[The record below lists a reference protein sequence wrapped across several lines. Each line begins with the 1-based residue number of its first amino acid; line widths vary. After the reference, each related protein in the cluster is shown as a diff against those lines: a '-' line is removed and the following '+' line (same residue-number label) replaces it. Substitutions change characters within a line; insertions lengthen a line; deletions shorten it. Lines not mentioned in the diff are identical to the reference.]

1 MKKQAVPKVTIAMV
15 VRNAA
20 ESFKSTFNSI
30 KEQTYLN
37 KEIIIVD
44 GKSTDST
51 RSLIEQNAAEI
62 DRWVSEPDN
71 GVYDAMNKAAR
82 MSSGKYIIYMNAGDI
97 FFSVRSLEEAMKFD
111 DSVPDLIICPYL
123 YTHEGA
129 STLIKPME
137 TSKRVNHLTNGNIQI
152 AMQDFVCHQATVTR
166 RQYLLDKGGYD
177 TSFSLIADQDMIL
190 KAHEE
195 KKHVYYSQVIMCV
208 YKSGGLSSNAIES
221 SKQFKR
227 LFSSYSKGKA
237 LSNHFDREGHRIPFF
252 QVLKEK
258 LPWVGR
264 LYAQRKELRNQVSSL
279 SSELK
284 AEKLFSVTSLS
295 SSGISSLAEITC
307 QVGENPERIALT
319 QDKFWDLGRSE
330 SIRNQK
336 SEAIPRVHFVAFA
349 SGNDLLLNS
358 LKRIGKEAADLE
370 IFQSIVLHTTESLL
384 SKYPTFEPYLDF
396 IRSAPKGYGCWIWKI
411 FMVLHHLQEMP
422 DGDILFYTDAGSE
435 ISRYGLPVF
444 REMLFSSW
452 KNEHLFYQMHQHKEY
467 CWTKREVLD
476 FFEEKYSFV
485 VPNTGQV
492 AATTFF
498 LKKTKKNVALCK
510 EWLQLSTYN
519 SNVLIDD
526 KIRSRQSPLFCE
538 HRHDQSLLSCLLK
551 FHGFRNI
558 LDSDLHCTFRAP
570 QSWYN
575 DMLILEYPIYWSHR
589 KSDMNPKSDINIQV
603 ELFKILSYAYLSDC
617 NKSVRD
623 LQRIGF
629 LRDRLKS
636 IYHELQVDRDL
647 GS

>member
-20 ESFKSTFNSI
+20 ETFKSTFHSI

-44 GKSTDST
+44 GNSTDST
-51 RSLIEQNAAEI
+51 CSLIKQNAAEI
-62 DRWVSEPDN
+62 DRWVSERDD
-71 GVYDAMNKAAR
+71 GVYHAMNKAAR
-82 MSSGKYIIYMNAGDI
+82 MSSGEYIIYMNAGDI
-97 FFSVRSLEEAMKFD
+97 FFSVRSLEEAMRFE
-111 DSVPDLIICPYL
+111 DSNPDLIICPYL

-129 STLIKPME
+129 STLIKPIE
-137 TSKRVNHLTNGNIQI
+137 TSERISHLSNGNIKN
-152 AMQDFVCHQATVTR
+152 AMQNFVCHQATVTR
-166 RQYLLDKGGYD
+166 LQYLLEKGGYD

-190 KAHEE
+190 KAHED
-195 KKHVYYSQVIMCV
+195 KKAVYYSPAIMCV
-208 YKSGGLSSNAIES
+208 FRGGGLSSNVKES

-227 LFSSYSKGKA
+227 LLASYAKKKQLA
-237 LSNHFDREGHRIPFF
+237 KHFDPERHQYSFF

-264 LYAQRKELRNQVSSL
+264 LYSQRKALRNEVSSL
-279 SSELK
+279 ISELEATK
-284 AEKLFSVTSLS
+284 NLPVTSLS
-295 SSGISSLAEITC
+295 SNGISSLAEIVF
-307 QVGENPERIALT
+307 QAGEHSDKISLT
-319 QDKFWDLGRSE
+319 QDKFWDLGRSA
-330 SIRNQK
+330 SIRK
-336 SEAIPRVHFVAFA
+336 KEREPLPRTHFVAFA

-358 LKRIGKEAADLE
+358 LERIGKEAADLE

-384 SKYPTFEPYLDF
+384 SKYPSFETYLDF
-396 IRSAPKGYGCWIWKI
+396 IRSTPKGYGCWIWKI

-422 DGDILFYTDAGSE
+422 DGDILFYTDAGCE

-444 REMLFSSW
+444 EEMLFSSW
-452 KNEHLFYQMHQHKEY
+452 RNEHLFFQMHQHKEY

-498 LKKTKKNVALCK
+498 LKKTKKNVELCK

-519 SNVLIDD
+519 LNEFIDD
-526 KIRSRQSPLFCE
+526 KIRSRQMPLFRE

-551 FHGFRNI
+551 FHDYRNI
-558 LDSDLHCTFRAP
+558 LDSDLHCAFRAP
-570 QSWYN
+570 RSWHD
-575 DMLILEYPIYWSHR
+575 DMLMLEYPIYWSHR
-589 KSDMNPKSDINIQV
+589 KSDMNAKSDINIQV
-603 ELFKILSYAYLSDC
+603 ELFRILSYAYLSDC
-617 NKSVRD
+617 NKSGRD
-623 LQRIGF
+623 LQRISF